1 MILYFGNMAVKKML
15 AIAENIS
22 QTWVLADYDEKQKLQ
37 YLIFPEGILYNKEKD
52 RVRTKRVNSLF
63 AEISL
68 LTRDVEEK
76 KKGNSKKNCPTPY
89 SVPHIGELSNQYKAD
104 LELLYKLKPILRMVK
119 PKFI

>member
-1 MILYFGNMAVKKML
+1 MAVKKML

-89 SVPHIGELSNQYKAD
+89 SVPRTGFEPARPCGHHH
-104 LELLYKLKPILRMVK
+104 LKVACLPISTPGQNNL
-119 PKFI
+119 